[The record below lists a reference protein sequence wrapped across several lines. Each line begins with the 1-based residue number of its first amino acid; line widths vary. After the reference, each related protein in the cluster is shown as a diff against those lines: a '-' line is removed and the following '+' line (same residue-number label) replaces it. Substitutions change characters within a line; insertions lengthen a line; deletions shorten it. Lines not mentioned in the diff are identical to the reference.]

1 MNLFIFALPHRSES
15 VYVGKLSNFSARPRN
30 SCGSEATEI
39 ESPHVRA
46 PPSRRSLVRRWKLN
60 YSLPSSIR
68 ASLFLFPAAAPAPPH
83 FTHPRRFPLARSLHP
98 KADVF
103 HHLVVGQFGRG
114 APHKSR
120 LPELQTTQ
128 RVSHFYVW
136 YPKLGNQQ
144 TL

>member
-15 VYVGKLSNFSARPRN
+15 VYAGKLSNSSARPKGTPV
-30 SCGSEATEI
+30 CGSEATEI

-46 PPSRRSLVRRWKLN
+46 PPSRSLVRRWKLN

-68 ASLFLFPAAAPAPPH
+68 ASLFLFPAAPPPH
-83 FTHPRRFPLARSLHP
+83 FTHPRRFPLPRSLHP

>member
-15 VYVGKLSNFSARPRN
+15 VYVGKLSNSSARPKGTPV
-30 SCGSEATEI
+30 CGSEATEI

-46 PPSRRSLVRRWKLN
+46 PPSRSLVRRWKLN
-60 YSLPSSIR
+60 YSLPSFLHPRI
-68 ASLFLFPAAAPAPPH
+68 SLSLSCGAAAFYAPPKI
-83 FTHPRRFPLARSLHP
+83 PPRSLHP

-120 LPELQTTQ
+120 LLELQTTQ